1 MHTHLFILLG
11 IAASTNVLDLTK
23 MYVAATI
30 VPVPLDEWWRLASRA
45 KDRKQWGRKAAQL
58 QLPDAL
64 SNPVDLPVLGR
75 HIFGWL
81 IRRGSLPAVPNGGVV
96 QKKATRANTPLWV

>member
-1 MHTHLFILLG
+1 MLLG
-11 IAASTNVLDLTK
+11 INASTKVSDLTK
-23 MYVAATI
+23 VYAAAT
-30 VPVPLDEWWRLASRA
+30 VVPLPLGEWWRLASRA
-45 KDRKQWGRKAAQL
+45 KDRKQLRRKAAQL

-96 QKKATRANTPLWV
+96 QKKATRANTPLWF